1 MVYLQCNYRPDVD
14 QGAEDKKA
22 TKILKRKDGVQKRR
36 KKKVKADSDSLLPV
50 WLLCF
55 FFF

>member
-1 MVYLQCNYRPDVD
+1 
-14 QGAEDKKA
+14 
-22 TKILKRKDGVQKRR
+22 VQKRR